1 MSASHKPAAA
11 RAGLSQLMAQDQDL
25 GVLPLHISLGQAQQR
40 HGTSDDEEDQFQARK
55 PKIHGTHGQVLT
67 GPPVTWR
74 RPQAETLPAI
84 CPGGKGFG
92 THNAIAQD

>member
-1 MSASHKPAAA
+1 
-11 RAGLSQLMAQDQDL
+11 MAQDQDL
-25 GVLPLHISLGQAQQR
+25 GVLPPHSSLGQAQR
-40 HGTSDDEEDQFQARK
+40 HDTSDDEEDQLRARK

-92 THNAIAQD
+92 TRNTIAQD